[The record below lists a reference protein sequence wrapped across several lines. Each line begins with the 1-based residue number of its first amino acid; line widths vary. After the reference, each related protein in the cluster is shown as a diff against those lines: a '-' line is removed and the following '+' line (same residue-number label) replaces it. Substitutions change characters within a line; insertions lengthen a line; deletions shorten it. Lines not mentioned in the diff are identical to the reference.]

1 MENKL
6 SQQPFQT
13 EVSQLLKLII
23 HSLYSHKEIFLR
35 ELISNSSDALD
46 KLRYLTLTKDDF
58 KSFTF
63 DPKISLEFQDG
74 DNPTLTITDSGI
86 GMSKKELQDNLGT
99 IARSGTK
106 NFLSK
111 LSGDAKK
118 DSQLIGQFGV
128 GFYSSFMVADRVE
141 VASKKAGNKEAWR
154 WISDGQ
160 TGFEIK
166 KDVKKENGTSITIHL
181 NDEGKEFASRWQIEN
196 LVKKYSDH
204 IDFPIFLTY
213 PEIDYDD
220 EGKEKS
226 RKLKTDQVNDAK
238 AFWTRSKSELKKKDY
253 KEFYRSFS
261 NDIEDPF
268 EWVHFRA
275 EGNLEFTI
283 LFFIPKKASPDIYR
297 ADYQSGV
304 KLYVNRVFITDD
316 DKELLPPWLRFVKGV
331 IDSSDLPLNVSR
343 EILQQNRVMAKI
355 KSNSV
360 KKILD
365 KLKTVAGDKDKYAQ
379 FFDQYGRLIKEG
391 VYQDF
396 EHKEAL
402 TELLRF
408 KSTKDDGLVSLREY
422 ADRMR
427 EDQKSI
433 YYITGQNQISLKN
446 SPLLEMYEKKDIEV
460 LILDDEIDEI
470 IITGVPKYDEK
481 ELKSVNRSGAGED
494 FSDDTDK
501 ETEKS
506 IKPVLKKIKKLLGD
520 KVKDVKVS
528 TRLNDSPSCIVADEN
543 DPTAQMQ
550 EMMRSMGQMDVPDIK
565 PILEINPK
573 HDIVVKLKGKTKQ
586 KAFDDIALLLY
597 EQALIQEG
605 VKLKD
610 PAGFVDRLNKVIV
623 DTL

>member
-1 MENKL
+1 MAQK
-6 SQQPFQT
+6 PFQT

-46 KLRYLTLTKDDF
+46 KLRYLTLTKDEY
-58 KSFTF
+58 KSMKFE
-63 DPKISLEFQDG
+63 PKISIDFVEG
-74 DNPTLTITDSGI
+74 DNPTLTLTDTGI
-86 GMSKKELQDNLGT
+86 GMSKKELEDNLGT

-128 GFYSSFMVADRVE
+128 GFYSSFMVADKVE
-141 VASKKAGNKEAWR
+141 VASKKVGNKEAWR

-166 KDVKKENGTSITIHL
+166 KDVKKEVGTSIVMHL
-181 NDEGKEFASRWQIEN
+181 NDEGKEFASRWRIES

-204 IDFPIFLTY
+204 IDSPIFLTY
-213 PEIDYDD
+213 EDTEYDKD
-220 EGKEKS
+220 GKEKS
-226 RKLKTDQVNDAK
+226 KGIKTEQVNDAK
-238 AFWTRSKSELKKKDY
+238 AFWTRSKSEIKKKEY
-253 KEFYRSFS
+253 KEFYKGFS
-261 NDIEDPF
+261 SDMDDPF
-268 EWVHFRA
+268 DWVHFRA
-275 EGNLEFTI
+275 EGNLEFVI
-283 LFFIPKKASPDIYR
+283 LFFIPKKASPDIFR

-365 KLKTVAGDKDKYAQ
+365 RLKTIAGNKERYSE
-379 FFDQYGRLIKEG
+379 FYGEYGRLIKEG

-396 EHKEAL
+396 EHKDAL

-408 KSTKDDGLVSLREY
+408 KSTKDDGLVSFREY
-422 ADRMR
+422 VDRMR

-433 YYITGQNQISLKN
+433 YYITGQNQVSLKN
-446 SPLLEMYEKKDIEV
+446 SPLLEMYHKKDVEV
-460 LILDDEIDEI
+460 LLLDDEIDEI
-470 IITGVPKYDEK
+470 IISSVPKYDEK
-481 ELKSVNRSGAGED
+481 DLKSVNRSGAADD
-494 FSDDTDK
+494 FSEESDEDM
-501 ETEKS
+501 EKS
-506 IKPVLKKIKKLLGD
+506 LQPVIKKIKKVLGD
-520 KVKDVKVS
+520 KVKDVKLS
-528 TRLNDSPSCIVADEN
+528 NRLSDSPSCIVADEN

-550 EMMRSMGQMDVPDIK
+550 EMMKSMGQMDMPAIK
-565 PILEINPK
+565 PILEINPT
-573 HDIVVKLKGKTKQ
+573 HDIVVKMKEKTKQ
-586 KAFDDIALLLY
+586 KSFDSIALLLF

-605 VKLKD
+605 VKLED
-610 PAGFVDRLNKVIV
+610 TSGFVARLNKVIS

>member
-1 MENKL
+1 M

-58 KSFTF
+58 KSFSF
-63 DPKISLEFQDG
+63 DPKISMEFQDG
-74 DNPTLTITDSGI
+74 DDPTLTITDTGI

-141 VASKKAGNKEAWR
+141 VSTKKAGNKESWR
-154 WISDGQ
+154 WISDGE

-166 KDVKKENGTSITIHL
+166 KDVKKENGTSITLHL
-181 NDEGKEFASRWQIEN
+181 NEEGKEFASRWKIES
-196 LVKKYSDH
+196 LIKKYSDH

-213 PEIDYDD
+213 SEIDYDD
-220 EGKEKS
+220 EGKEKG
-226 RKLKTDQVNDAK
+226 KEIKTDQVNDAK
-238 AFWTRSKSELKKKDY
+238 AFWTRSKSELKDKDY
-253 KEFYRSFS
+253 KEFYKSFS
-261 NDIEDPF
+261 NDMEDPF
-268 EWVHFRA
+268 DWVHFRA

-283 LFFIPKKASPDIYR
+283 LFFMPKKASPDLFR

-316 DKELLPPWLRFVKGV
+316 DKELLPPWLRFVRGV

-343 EILQQNRVMAKI
+343 EILQQNRIMAKI
-355 KSNSV
+355 RSNSV
-360 KKILD
+360 KKVLD
-365 KLKTVAGDKDKYAQ
+365 RLKTIAGDKEKY
-379 FFDQYGRLIKEG
+379 FEFYGQYGRLIKEG

-402 TELLRF
+402 TDLLRF
-408 KSTKDDGLVSLREY
+408 KSTKDEGLVSLREY
-422 ADRMR
+422 VDRMR

-433 YYITGQNQISLKN
+433 YYITGQNQVSLRN
-446 SPLLEMYEKKDIEV
+446 SPLLEMYAKKDIEV

-481 ELKSVNRSGAGED
+481 ELKSVNRSGAAED
-494 FSDDTDK
+494 FSDDSDK
-501 ETEKS
+501 EDEKS
-506 IKPVLKKIKKLLGD
+506 LKPVLKKMKKLLGD

-528 TRLNDSPSCIVADEN
+528 SRLSDSPSCIVADEN

-550 EMMRSMGQMDVPDIK
+550 EMMRSMGQMDMPDIK
-565 PILEINPK
+565 PILEINPN
-573 HDIVVKLKGKTKQ
+573 HDIVSKLKDKTRQ
-586 KAFDDIALLLY
+586 KSFDDIAYLLY

-605 VKLKD
+605 VKLED
-610 PAGFVDRLNKVIV
+610 PAGFVERLNGIIAE
-623 DTL
+623 TL

>member
-1 MENKL
+1 MAQK
-6 SQQPFQT
+6 PFQT

-46 KLRYLTLTKDDF
+46 KLRYLTLTKDEYKSMKFEPKVSIDF
-58 KSFTF
+58 V
-63 DPKISLEFQDG
+63 EG
-74 DNPTLTITDSGI
+74 DNPTLTITDTGI
-86 GMSKKELQDNLGT
+86 GMSKKELEDNLGT

-128 GFYSSFMVADRVE
+128 GFYSSFMVADKVE
-141 VASKKAGNKEAWR
+141 VASKKVGNKEAWR
-154 WISDGQ
+154 WVSDGQ

-166 KDVKKENGTSITIHL
+166 KDVKKETGTSIVMHL
-181 NDEGKEFASRWQIEN
+181 NEEGKEFASRWRIES

-204 IDFPIFLTY
+204 IDSPIFLTY
-213 PEIDYDD
+213 EDTEYDKD
-220 EGKEKS
+220 GKEKS
-226 RKLKTDQVNDAK
+226 KGLKTEQINDAK
-238 AFWTRSKSELKKKDY
+238 AFWTRSKTEIKKKEY
-253 KEFYRSFS
+253 KEFYKGFS
-261 NDIEDPF
+261 SDMDDPF
-268 EWVHFRA
+268 DWVHFRA
-275 EGNLEFTI
+275 EGNLEFVI
-283 LFFIPKKASPDIYR
+283 LFFIPKKASPDIFR

-316 DKELLPPWLRFVKGV
+316 DKELLPPWLRFVKGI

-343 EILQQNRVMAKI
+343 EILQQNRIMAKI

-365 KLKTVAGDKDKYAQ
+365 RLKTIAGNKEKYAE
-379 FFDQYGRLIKEG
+379 FYGEYGRLIKEG

-396 EHKEAL
+396 EHKDAL

-408 KSTKDDGLVSLREY
+408 KSTKDEGLVSLREY
-422 ADRMR
+422 VERMR

-433 YYITGQNQISLKN
+433 YYITGQNQVSLKN
-446 SPLLEMYEKKDIEV
+446 SPLLEMYQKKDVEV
-460 LILDDEIDEI
+460 LLLDDEIDEI
-470 IITGVPKYDEK
+470 IISSVPKYDEK
-481 ELKSVNRSGAGED
+481 DLKSVNRSGAADD
-494 FSDDTDK
+494 FSEESDK
-501 ETEKS
+501 DVEKS
-506 IKPVLKKIKKLLGD
+506 LQPVIKKIKKVLGD
-520 KVKDVKVS
+520 KVKDVKLS
-528 TRLNDSPSCIVADEN
+528 NRLSDSPSCIVADEN

-550 EMMRSMGQMDVPDIK
+550 EMMKSMGQMDMPAIK
-565 PILEINPK
+565 PILEINPT
-573 HDIVVKLKGKTKQ
+573 HDIVVKMKEKTKQ
-586 KAFDDIALLLY
+586 KSFDSIALLLF

-605 VKLKD
+605 VKLED
-610 PAGFVDRLNKVIV
+610 TSGFVARLNKVIS

>member
-1 MENKL
+1 M

-63 DPKISLEFQDG
+63 DPKISIEFQDG
-74 DNPTLTITDSGI
+74 DETTLTIMDSGI

-141 VASKKAGNKEAWR
+141 VATKKAGNKESWR
-154 WISDGQ
+154 WVSDGES
-160 TGFEIK
+160 GFEIK
-166 KDVKKENGTSITIHL
+166 KDIKKENGTSITLYL
-181 NDEGKEFASRWQIEN
+181 NEEGKEFASRWKIES
-196 LVKKYSDH
+196 LIKKYSDH

-213 PEIDYDD
+213 SDTEYDD
-220 EGKEKS
+220 EGKEKGS
-226 RKLKTDQVNDAK
+226 KIKTDQVNDAK
-238 AFWTRSKSELKKKDY
+238 AFWTRSKSELKDKEY
-253 KEFYRSFS
+253 KEFYKSFS
-261 NDIEDPF
+261 NDMEDPF
-268 EWVHFRA
+268 DWVHFRA

-283 LFFIPKKASPDIYR
+283 LFFMPKKASPDIFR

-316 DKELLPPWLRFVKGV
+316 DKELLPPWLRFVKGI

-343 EILQQNRVMAKI
+343 EILQQNRIMAKI
-355 KSNSV
+355 RSNSV

-365 KLKTVAGDKDKYAQ
+365 RLKTIAGDKEKYSQ

-396 EHKEAL
+396 EHKDAL

-408 KSTKDDGLVSLREY
+408 KSTKDEGLVSLREY
-422 ADRMR
+422 VDRMR

-446 SPLLEMYEKKDIEV
+446 SPLLEMYAKKDMEV

-481 ELKSVNRSGAGED
+481 DLKSVNRSGAADD
-494 FSDDTDK
+494 FSEDSDK
-501 ETEKS
+501 EAEKDLKS
-506 IKPVLKKIKKLLGD
+506 VLKKMKKLLGD
-520 KVKDVKVS
+520 KVKDVKIS
-528 TRLNDSPSCIVADEN
+528 SRLNDSPSCIVADEN

-550 EMMRSMGQMDVPDIK
+550 ELMRSMGQMEVPDIK
-565 PILEINPK
+565 PILEINPD
-573 HDIVVKLKGKTKQ
+573 HDIVVKLKEKTRQ
-586 KAFDDIALLLY
+586 KSFDAIAYLLY

-605 VKLKD
+605 VKLDD
-610 PAGFVDRLNKVIV
+610 PAGFVERLNSVIAE
-623 DTL
+623 TL

>member
-1 MENKL
+1 MAQK
-6 SQQPFQT
+6 QFQT

-46 KLRYLTLTKDDF
+46 KLRYLTLTKDDY
-58 KSFTF
+58 KSMKF
-63 DPKISLEFQDG
+63 DPKISLEFLEG
-74 DNPTLTITDSGI
+74 DEPTLTITDTGI
-86 GMSKKELQDNLGT
+86 GMSKKELEDNLGT

-128 GFYSSFMVADRVE
+128 GFYSSFMVADKVE

-154 WISDGQ
+154 WVSDGQ
-160 TGFEIK
+160 SGFEIK
-166 KDVKKENGTSITIHL
+166 KDIKKEIGTSITLHL
-181 NDEGKEFASRWQIEN
+181 NEEGKEFASRWRIES

-204 IDFPIFLTY
+204 IDSPIFLTY
-213 PEIDYDD
+213 TDTEYDKD
-220 EGKEKS
+220 GKEKS
-226 RKLKTDQVNDAK
+226 KGIKTEQVNDAK
-238 AFWTRSKSELKKKDY
+238 AFWTRSKTEIKKKEY
-253 KEFYRSFS
+253 KEFYKSFS
-261 NDIEDPF
+261 NDMEEPF
-268 EWVHFRA
+268 DWVHFRA
-275 EGNLEFTI
+275 EGNLEFII
-283 LFFIPKKASPDIYR
+283 LFFIPKKASPDIFR

-316 DKELLPPWLRFVKGV
+316 DKELLPPWLRFVKGI

-343 EILQQNRVMAKI
+343 EILQQNRIMAKI
-355 KSNSV
+355 RSNSV

-365 KLKTVAGDKDKYAQ
+365 RLKTIAGNKEKYAD
-379 FFDQYGRLIKEG
+379 FYDQYGRLIKEG

-422 ADRMR
+422 AERMR

-446 SPLLEMYEKKDIEV
+446 SPLLEMYNKKDIEV

-470 IITGVPKYDEK
+470 IISSVPKYDEK
-481 ELKSVNRSGAGED
+481 DLKSVNRSGAADD
-494 FSDDTDK
+494 FSEESDK
-501 ETEKS
+501 DTEKS
-506 IKPVLKKIKKLLGD
+506 LQPVIKKMKKVLGD
-520 KVKDVKVS
+520 KVKDIKLS
-528 TRLNDSPSCIVADEN
+528 NRLSDSPSCIVADEN

-550 EMMRSMGQMDVPDIK
+550 EMMKSMGQMDMPAIK
-565 PILEINPK
+565 PILEINPS
-573 HDIVVKLKGKTKQ
+573 HDIVVKLKEKTKQ
-586 KAFDDIALLLY
+586 KSFDSIALLLF

-605 VKLKD
+605 VKLED
-610 PAGFVDRLNKVIV
+610 PAGFVDRLNNVIA

>member
-1 MENKL
+1 M

-58 KSFTF
+58 KSFSF
-63 DPKISLEFQDG
+63 DPKVSMEFQDG
-74 DNPTLTITDSGI
+74 DDPTLTITDTGI

-141 VASKKAGNKEAWR
+141 VSTKKAGNKESWR
-154 WISDGQ
+154 WISDGE

-166 KDVKKENGTSITIHL
+166 KDVKKENGTSITLHL
-181 NDEGKEFASRWQIEN
+181 NEEGKEFASRWKIES
-196 LVKKYSDH
+196 LIKKYSDH

-213 PEIDYDD
+213 SEIDYDD
-220 EGKEKS
+220 EGKEKG
-226 RKLKTDQVNDAK
+226 KEIKTDQVNDAK
-238 AFWTRSKSELKKKDY
+238 AFWTRSKSELKDKDY
-253 KEFYRSFS
+253 KEFYKSFS
-261 NDIEDPF
+261 NDMEEPF
-268 EWVHFRA
+268 DWVHFRA

-283 LFFIPKKASPDIYR
+283 LFFMPKKASPDLFR

-316 DKELLPPWLRFVKGV
+316 DKELLPPWLRFVRGV

-343 EILQQNRVMAKI
+343 EILQQNRIMAKI
-355 KSNSV
+355 RSNSV
-360 KKILD
+360 KKVLD
-365 KLKTVAGDKDKYAQ
+365 RLKTIAGDKEKY
-379 FFDQYGRLIKEG
+379 FEFYGQYGRLIKEG

-402 TELLRF
+402 TDLLRF
-408 KSTKDDGLVSLREY
+408 KSTKDEGLVSLREY
-422 ADRMR
+422 VDRMR

-433 YYITGQNQISLKN
+433 YYITGQNQVSLRN
-446 SPLLEMYEKKDIEV
+446 SPLLEMYAKKDIEV

-481 ELKSVNRSGAGED
+481 ELKSVNRSGAAED
-494 FSDDTDK
+494 FSDDSDK
-501 ETEKS
+501 EDEKS
-506 IKPVLKKIKKLLGD
+506 LKPVLKKMKKLLGD
-520 KVKDVKVS
+520 KVKDVK
-528 TRLNDSPSCIVADEN
+528 
-543 DPTAQMQ
+543 
-550 EMMRSMGQMDVPDIK
+550 
-565 PILEINPK
+565 
-573 HDIVVKLKGKTKQ
+573 
-586 KAFDDIALLLY
+586 
-597 EQALIQEG
+597 
-605 VKLKD
+605 
-610 PAGFVDRLNKVIV
+610 
-623 DTL
+623 

>member
-1 MENKL
+1 MAQK
-6 SQQPFQT
+6 PFQT

-46 KLRYLTLTKDDF
+46 KLRYLTLTKDDY
-58 KSFTF
+58 KSMKF
-63 DPKISLEFQDG
+63 DPRISIEFVEG

-86 GMSKKELQDNLGT
+86 GMSKKELEDNLGT

-128 GFYSSFMVADRVE
+128 GFYSSFMVSDKVE
-141 VASKKAGNKEAWR
+141 VASLKAGNKEAWR
-154 WISDGQ
+154 WVSDGQ

-166 KDVKKENGTSITIHL
+166 KDVKKDIGTSITMYL
-181 NDEGKEFASRWQIEN
+181 NDEGKEFASRWRIES

-204 IDFPIFLTY
+204 IDSPIFLTY
-213 PEIDYDD
+213 TDTEYDKD
-220 EGKEKS
+220 GKEKS
-226 RKLKTDQVNDAK
+226 KGLKTEQINDAQ
-238 AFWTRSKSELKKKDY
+238 AFWTRSKSDIKKKEY
-253 KEFYRSFS
+253 NEFYKAFS
-261 NDIEDPF
+261 SDMDNPF
-268 EWVHFRA
+268 NWVHFRA
-275 EGNLEFTI
+275 EGNLEFVI
-283 LFFIPKKASPDIYR
+283 LFFIPKKAAPDIFR

-316 DKELLPPWLRFVKGV
+316 DKELLPPWLRFVKGI

-343 EILQQNRVMAKI
+343 EILQQNRIMAKI
-355 KSNSV
+355 RSNSV

-365 KLKTVAGDKDKYAQ
+365 RLKTIAGNKERYAE
-379 FFDQYGRLIKEG
+379 FYDQYGRLIKEG

-408 KSTKDDGLVSLREY
+408 KSTKEEGLVSLREY
-422 ADRMR
+422 VERMR
-427 EDQKSI
+427 DEQKSI
-433 YYITGQNQISLKN
+433 YYITGQNQISLQN
-446 SPLLEMYEKKDIEV
+446 SPLLEMYNKKDVEV
-460 LILDDEIDEI
+460 LLLDDEIDEI
-470 IITGVPKYDEK
+470 IISSVPKYDEK
-481 ELKSVNRSGAGED
+481 DLKSVNRSGAADD
-494 FSDDTDK
+494 FSEESDK
-501 ETEKS
+501 DVAKS
-506 IKPVLKKIKKLLGD
+506 LQPVVKKIKKVLGD
-520 KVKDVKVS
+520 KVKDVKLS
-528 TRLNDSPSCIVADEN
+528 NRLSDSPSCIVADEN

-550 EMMRSMGQMDVPDIK
+550 EMMKSMGQMDMPTIK
-565 PILEINPK
+565 PILEINPN
-573 HDIVVKLKGKTKQ
+573 HNIVVKLKEKTKQ
-586 KAFDDIALLLY
+586 KSFEGIALLLF

-605 VKLKD
+605 VKLDD
-610 PAGFVDRLNKVIV
+610 PSGFVERLNKVIS